1 MRPIGLGL
9 IAALFV
15 AALAPAAVMSAP
27 KAPPPAVSEAQRKQ
41 GMADAPALAQ
51 AVGLGCQ
58 VSDARFIGK
67 QEDKKAKTSTSYYEI
82 ACGGGLG
89 FIMQAPLGGTPTA
102 FSCIE
107 ADTPQPDG
115 KPASLPCILPGN
127 ADPKAA
133 LAPMLSKAGVQCVPV
148 NARGIGQSKT
158 STYLE
163 VACQGGAGYIVIASA
178 PLDPAKDVQAQ
189 NCLAFDEGGGNI
201 KCSIT
206 DKAARLAVVD
216 RYAADAKNGCV
227 VKDRRYVGASKE
239 GANFFE
245 AACQDGKGYMYKI
258 DNKGV
263 LAQTWDCAK
272 AQGILGGCELTN
284 AREAETAQADL
295 YSKLAKSAGAT
306 CQVDKY
312 ALFPMRGNDEV
323 VELLC
328 KDGTGGVGFFP
339 AVGKGQVLN
348 CAHALV
354 SGYKCGLNKAGA
366 GNEVFTAD
374 LRKFDQKTCVVSGAR
389 LAAKTTKG
397 TILVEVACADGY
409 KGYMIEYN
417 VTPTV
422 TAIGATGC
430 AFAGGCKLPGNT

>member
-1 MRPIGLGL
+1 MGLV
-9 IAALFV
+9 AALFV
-15 AALAPAAVMSAP
+15 AMLAPAAVMSAP
-27 KAPPPAVSEAQRKQ
+27 KAPPPAISEAQRKQ

-51 AVGLGCQ
+51 TVGLVCQ

-89 FIMQAPLGGTPTA
+89 FIVQAPLGGTPTA

-115 KPASLPCILPGN
+115 KPSSLPCILPTN
-127 ADPKAA
+127 LDPKAA
-133 LAPMLSKAGVQCVPV
+133 LVPMLAKAGVQCVPV
-148 NARGIGQSKT
+148 NTRGVGQSKT

-163 VACQGGAGYIVIASA
+163 VACQDGNGYIMIASA
-178 PLDPAKDVQAQ
+178 PLDPAKEIQAQ
-189 NCLAFDEGGGNI
+189 NCLAFDDGGGNI
-201 KCSIT
+201 KCTLS

-216 RYAADAKNGCV
+216 RFAAAANTGCV

-245 AACQDGKGYMYKI
+245 SACQDGKGYIYKI
-258 DNKGV
+258 DAKGA

-272 AQGILGGCELTN
+272 AQGVLGGCELTN
-284 AREAETAQADL
+284 AREAETAQASL
-295 YSKLAKSAGAT
+295 YSKLARNSGSN
-306 CQVDKY
+306 CDVDKY
-312 ALFPMRGNDEV
+312 ALFPMRGSDEV
-323 VELLC
+323 VELVC
-328 KDGTGGVGFFP
+328 KDGGGGVGFFP
-339 AVGKGQVLN
+339 ATGKGQVLDG
-348 CAHALV
+348 AKALV
-354 SGYKCGLNKAGA
+354 DGYKCGLNKAGA
-366 GNEVFTAD
+366 GNDVFTAD
-374 LRKFDQKTCVVSGAR
+374 LRKFDQKTCVVSNAR

-417 VTPTV
+417 TTPTV
-422 TAIGATGC
+422 SAVGATGC